1 MTRYDVC
8 VLGSFMK
15 DLVASAERR
24 PMPGET
30 LHGTGFAEFLGGKGV
45 NQAIAAA
52 RMGARTAIV
61 GTIGD
66 DRYGEEFLELLK
78 TDGVDTDWVVR
89 HPELGTGVG
98 LPLVLPDG
106 SNSIIIV
113 SRANAAITPADV
125 EAASSV
131 LTSSAVLSVQLE
143 LPVEASRAA
152 LRLASAAGVT
162 TILTP
167 APAGPVDG
175 SLAAYVDILV
185 PNEVEAAALTGL
197 DCTDESQ
204 LPAIAHRLA
213 DDWNL
218 RGCVITLGSRGAY
231 VLDRTSGTTT
241 RTGIDSGRDPDSP
254 TGIDSGRDPRSPT
267 GIGSG
272 RDPRSPSRAGTE
284 IRVRAHSVDTVD
296 TVGAGDAFC
305 GSLAAS
311 LAAGASLADAVR
323 LANAAGALSTTMH
336 GAATSCPDR
345 SAAQTLLD
353 AQPVELSAFP
363 VTRPPS

>member
-1 MTRYDVC
+1 MRYDVC

-61 GTIGD
+61 GTIGE
-66 DRYGEEFLELLK
+66 DRYGEEFLELLES
-78 TDGVDTDWVVR
+78 DGVDTAWVVR
-89 HPELGTGVG
+89 HPTLGTGVG

-106 SNSIIIV
+106 GNSIIIV
-113 SRANAAITPADV
+113 SRANAAITAADV
-125 EAASSV
+125 EAAAGV
-131 LTSSAVLSVQLE
+131 LTASAVLSVQLE

-152 LRLASAAGVT
+152 LQLASTAGVT

-167 APAGPVDG
+167 APVGPVDHT
-175 SLAAYVDILV
+175 LADFVDILV

-197 DCTDESQ
+197 DCDDESQ
-204 LPAIAHRLA
+204 VPVIARKLA
-213 DDWNL
+213 DEWDL
-218 RGCVITLGSRGAY
+218 RGCVVTLGSRGAF
-231 VLDRTSGTTT
+231 VVDRWADEEVW
-241 RTGIDSGRDPDSP
+241 IEPH
-254 TGIDSGRDPRSPT
+254 
-267 GIGSG
+267 
-272 RDPRSPSRAGTE
+272 
-284 IRVRAHSVDTVD
+284 RVETVD

-311 LAAGASLADAVR
+311 LASGAQLVDAVR
-323 LANAAGALSTTMH
+323 LANAAGALSTTVN
-336 GAATSCPDR
+336 GAADSAPDR
-345 SAAQTLLD
+345 LAALALLD
-353 AQPVELSAFP
+353 GAASSVGPPLS
-363 VTRPPS
+363 

>member
-1 MTRYDVC
+1 MSKYDVC

-15 DLVASAERR
+15 DLVASADRR
-24 PMPGET
+24 PLPGET

-66 DRYGEEFLELLK
+66 DRYGEEFLDLLK
-78 TDGVDTDWVVR
+78 ADGVDTDWVVR

-113 SRANAAITPADV
+113 SRANSAITPADV
-125 EAASSV
+125 EAAADL

-152 LRLASAAGVT
+152 LQLASTAGVT

-167 APAGPVDG
+167 APVGPVDP
-175 SLAAYVDILV
+175 SLASFVDILV

-197 DCTDESQ
+197 DCDDESQ
-204 LPAIAHRLA
+204 VPAIAKRLA
-213 DDWNL
+213 GEWDL

-231 VLDRTSGTTT
+231 VLDLVA
-241 RTGIDSGRDPDSP
+241 GIE
-254 TGIDSGRDPRSPT
+254 
-267 GIGSG
+267 
-272 RDPRSPSRAGTE
+272 A
-284 IRVRAHSVDTVD
+284 RVPAHRVATVD

-311 LAAGASLADAVR
+311 LAAGATLADAVR
-323 LANAAGALSTTMH
+323 LANAAGALSTTVN
-336 GAATSCPDR
+336 GAAASAPDR
-345 SAAQTLLD
+345 STAQALLD
-353 AQPVELSAFP
+353 AQPFDQSPFP
-363 VTRPPS
+363 VGQPPP

>member
-1 MTRYDVC
+1 MSPRYDVC

-24 PMPGET
+24 PLPGET

-45 NQAIAAA
+45 NQAVAAA

-78 TDGVDTDWVVR
+78 SDGVDTKWVMR

-106 SNSIIIV
+106 GNSIIIV
-113 SRANAAITPADV
+113 SRANAAITPADI
-125 EAASSV
+125 EAAGAM
-131 LTSSAVLSVQLE
+131 LTASAVLSVQLE

-152 LRLASAAGVT
+152 LQLASTAGVT

-167 APAGPVDG
+167 APVGTIDP
-175 SLAAYVDILV
+175 SLGEFVDILV

-197 DCTDESQ
+197 DCDDESHVR
-204 LPAIAHRLA
+204 AIARQLA
-213 DDWNL
+213 ADWDL
-218 RGCVITLGSRGAY
+218 RGCVVTLGSRGAF
-231 VLDRTSGTTT
+231 VLDRV
-241 RTGIDSGRDPDSP
+241 
-254 TGIDSGRDPRSPT
+254 
-267 GIGSG
+267 
-272 RDPRSPSRAGTE
+272 AGEE
-284 IRVRAHSVDTVD
+284 ILVPAHRVPTVD

-311 LAAGASLADAVR
+311 LAAGAGLVDAVR
-323 LANAAGALSTTMH
+323 LANAAGALSTTVN
-336 GAATSCPDR
+336 GAAISAPDR
-345 SAAQTLLD
+345 SSALALLD
-353 AQPVELSAFP
+353 AQPLEESPFP
-363 VTRPPS
+363 AGRYTS

>member
-24 PMPGET
+24 PLPGET

-61 GTIGD
+61 GMVGE
-66 DRYGEEFLELLK
+66 DRYGEEFLEVLK

-89 HPELGTGVG
+89 HPSLGTGVG

-113 SRANAAITPADV
+113 SRANSAITPADV
-125 EAASSV
+125 EAAASV
-131 LTSSAVLSVQLE
+131 LTSCAVLSVQLE

-152 LRLASAAGVT
+152 LRLASAAGTT

-167 APAGPVDG
+167 APAGPVDT
-175 SLAAYVDILV
+175 SLAAFVDILV

-197 DCTDESQ
+197 DCEDERQ
-204 LPAIAHRLA
+204 VPAIARRLA
-213 DDWNL
+213 DEWDL
-218 RGCVITLGSRGAY
+218 VGCVVTLGSRGAF
-231 VLDRTSGTTT
+231 VLDRSG
-241 RTGIDSGRDPDSP
+241 GASLGPGR
-254 TGIDSGRDPRSPT
+254 R
-267 GIGSG
+267 GSEVAFWV
-272 RDPRSPSRAGTE
+272 P
-284 IRVRAHSVDTVD
+284 AHAVATVD

-311 LAAGASLADAVR
+311 LAGGAPLGDAVR
-323 LANAAGALSTTMH
+323 LANAAGALSTTLH

-345 SAAQTLLD
+345 AAAQALLD
-353 AQPVELSAFP
+353 AELVEPSPFP
-363 VTRPPS
+363 VGQPPS

>member
-1 MTRYDVC
+1 MTATAQYDVC

-24 PMPGET
+24 PLPGET

-61 GTIGD
+61 GTVGD
-66 DRYGEEFLELLK
+66 DRYGEEFLELLSS
-78 TDGVDTDWVVR
+78 DGVETGWVVR

-125 EAASSV
+125 EAAAEV
-131 LTSSAVLSVQLE
+131 LTASAVLSVQLE
-143 LPVEASRAA
+143 LPVAASRAA
-152 LRLASAAGVT
+152 LRLASEAGAT

-167 APAGPVDG
+167 APVGPVDP
-175 SLAAYVDILV
+175 SLAAFVDILV

-197 DCTDESQ
+197 DCGDESQ
-204 LPAIAHRLA
+204 WSAIARQLS
-213 DDWNL
+213 DQWDL
-218 RGCVITLGSRGAY
+218 RGCIITLGSRGAF
-231 VLDRTSGTTT
+231 VLDRSG
-241 RTGIDSGRDPDSP
+241 SS
-254 TGIDSGRDPRSPT
+254 S
-267 GIGSG
+267 
-272 RDPRSPSRAGTE
+272 TE
-284 IRVRAHSVDTVD
+284 IRVEAHQVETID

-311 LAAGASLADAVR
+311 LAAGALLPDAVR
-323 LANAAGALSTTMH
+323 LANAAGALSTTVS
-336 GAATSCPDR
+336 GAAASAPDR
-345 SAAQTLLD
+345 SAALALLNGSGPQSPD
-353 AQPVELSAFP
+353 RSPFP
-363 VTRPPS
+363 VGPPPA

>member
-1 MTRYDVC
+1 MSKYDVC

-15 DLVASAERR
+15 DLVASADRR
-24 PMPGET
+24 PLPGET

-66 DRYGEEFLELLK
+66 DRYGEEFLDLLK
-78 TDGVDTDWVVR
+78 ADGVDTDWVVR

-113 SRANAAITPADV
+113 SRANSAITPADV
-125 EAASSV
+125 EAAADL

-152 LRLASAAGVT
+152 LQLASTAGVT

-167 APAGPVDG
+167 APVGPVDP
-175 SLAAYVDILV
+175 SLASFVDILV

-197 DCTDESQ
+197 DCDDESQ
-204 LPAIAHRLA
+204 VPSIAKRLA
-213 DDWNL
+213 GEWDL

-231 VLDRTSGTTT
+231 VLDLV
-241 RTGIDSGRDPDSP
+241 
-254 TGIDSGRDPRSPT
+254 
-267 GIGSG
+267 
-272 RDPRSPSRAGTE
+272 AGVE
-284 IRVRAHSVDTVD
+284 ARVPAHRVATVD

-311 LAAGASLADAVR
+311 LAAGATLTDAVR
-323 LANAAGALSTTMH
+323 LANAAGALSTTVN
-336 GAATSCPDR
+336 GAAASAPDR
-345 SAAQTLLD
+345 STAQALLD
-353 AQPVELSAFP
+353 AQPVHQSPFR
-363 VTRPPS
+363 VGPPSP

>member
-1 MTRYDVC
+1 MSQYDVC

-61 GTIGD
+61 GTIGE
-66 DRYGEEFLELLK
+66 DRYGEEFLELLES
-78 TDGVDTDWVVR
+78 DGVDTAWVVR

-106 SNSIIIV
+106 GNSIIIV
-113 SRANAAITPADV
+113 SRANAAITPA
-125 EAASSV
+125 S
-131 LTSSAVLSVQLE
+131 TVLSVQLE

-152 LRLASAAGVT
+152 LQLASTAGVT

-167 APAGPVDG
+167 APVGPIDHTL
-175 SLAAYVDILV
+175 SDFVDILV

-197 DCTDESQ
+197 DCDDESQ
-204 LPAIAHRLA
+204 VPVIARKLA
-213 DDWNL
+213 DEWGL
-218 RGCVITLGSRGAY
+218 RGCVVTLGSRGAF
-231 VLDRTSGTTT
+231 VVDHD
-241 RTGIDSGRDPDSP
+241 TGAEVW
-254 TGIDSGRDPRSPT
+254 
-267 GIGSG
+267 IG
-272 RDPRSPSRAGTE
+272 
-284 IRVRAHSVDTVD
+284 AHQVATVD

-311 LAAGASLADAVR
+311 LASGAQLVDAVR
-323 LANAAGALSTTMH
+323 LANAAGALSTTVN
-336 GAATSCPDR
+336 GAADSAPDR
-345 SAAQTLLD
+345 ATAVALLD
-353 AQPVELSAFP
+353 GAAFSLG
-363 VTRPPS
+363 PPSS

>member
-1 MTRYDVC
+1 MSRYDVC

-24 PMPGET
+24 PLPGET

-66 DRYGEEFLELLK
+66 DRYGEEFLELLES
-78 TDGVDTDWVVR
+78 DGVDTGWVVR

-113 SRANAAITPADV
+113 SRANAAITPADI
-125 EAASSV
+125 EAAADA
-131 LTSSAVLSVQLE
+131 LTASGVLSVQLE
-143 LPVEASRAA
+143 LPVDASRAA
-152 LRLASAAGVT
+152 LQLASAAGVT

-167 APAGPVDG
+167 APVGPVDS
-175 SLAAYVDILV
+175 SLASFVDILV
-185 PNEVEAAALTGL
+185 PNEVEATALIGL
-197 DCTDESQ
+197 DCDDSQ
-204 LPAIAHRLA
+204 VPAIARRLA
-213 DDWNL
+213 DEWDL
-218 RGCVITLGSRGAY
+218 RGCVLTLGSRGAF
-231 VLDRTSGTTT
+231 VLDRS
-241 RTGIDSGRDPDSP
+241 
-254 TGIDSGRDPRSPT
+254 
-267 GIGSG
+267 
-272 RDPRSPSRAGTE
+272 AGVE
-284 IRVRAHSVDTVD
+284 VLVPAHKVATVD

-311 LAAGASLADAVR
+311 LAAGANLLDAAR
-323 LANAAGALSTTMH
+323 LANAAGALSTTVN
-336 GAATSCPDR
+336 GAAASAPDR
-345 SAAQTLLD
+345 WAALALLD
-353 AQPVELSAFP
+353 SFEPFP
-363 VTRPPS
+363 VGPSRA

>member
-1 MTRYDVC
+1 MSRYDVC

-15 DLVASAERR
+15 DLVASADRR
-24 PMPGET
+24 PLPGET

-66 DRYGEEFLELLK
+66 DRYGEEFLDLLK
-78 TDGVDTDWVVR
+78 ADGVDTAWVVR

-113 SRANAAITPADV
+113 SRANSAITPADV
-125 EAASSV
+125 EAAAGL

-152 LRLASAAGVT
+152 LQLASTAGVT

-167 APAGPVDG
+167 APVGPVDP
-175 SLAAYVDILV
+175 SLASFVDILV

-197 DCTDESQ
+197 DCDDESQ
-204 LPAIAHRLA
+204 VPAIAKRLA
-213 DDWNL
+213 GEWDL

-231 VLDRTSGTTT
+231 VLDLVA
-241 RTGIDSGRDPDSP
+241 GIE
-254 TGIDSGRDPRSPT
+254 
-267 GIGSG
+267 
-272 RDPRSPSRAGTE
+272 A
-284 IRVRAHSVDTVD
+284 RVPAHRVATVD

-311 LAAGASLADAVR
+311 LAAGATLADAVR
-323 LANAAGALSTTMH
+323 LANAAGALSTTVN
-336 GAATSCPDR
+336 GAAASAPDR
-345 SAAQTLLD
+345 STAQALLD
-353 AQPVELSAFP
+353 AQPFDQSPFP
-363 VTRPPS
+363 VGQPPP

>member
-1 MTRYDVC
+1 MSRYDVC

-15 DLVASAERR
+15 DLVATAERR

-61 GTIGD
+61 GTIGE
-66 DRYGEEFLELLK
+66 DRYGEEFLELLES
-78 TDGVDTDWVVR
+78 DGVDTAWVVR
-89 HPELGTGVG
+89 HPSLGTGVG

-106 SNSIIIV
+106 GNSIIIV

-125 EAASSV
+125 EAAADV
-131 LTSSAVLSVQLE
+131 LTASTVLSVQLE

-152 LRLASAAGVT
+152 LQLASTAGVT

-167 APAGPVDG
+167 APVGPVDRT
-175 SLAAYVDILV
+175 LCEFVDILV

-197 DCTDESQ
+197 DCDDESQ
-204 LPAIAHRLA
+204 VPVIARKLA
-213 DDWNL
+213 DEWDL
-218 RGCVITLGSRGAY
+218 RGCVVTLGSRGAF
-231 VLDRTSGTTT
+231 VVDRD
-241 RTGIDSGRDPDSP
+241 TGAEVWIN
-254 TGIDSGRDPRSPT
+254 
-267 GIGSG
+267 
-272 RDPRSPSRAGTE
+272 
-284 IRVRAHSVDTVD
+284 AHQVATVD

-311 LAAGASLADAVR
+311 IASGAQLVDAVR
-323 LANAAGALSTTMH
+323 LANAAGALSTTVN
-336 GAATSCPDR
+336 GAADSAPDR
-345 SAAQTLLD
+345 ATALALLD
-353 AQPVELSAFP
+353 GAVFSLG
-363 VTRPPS
+363 PPSS

>member
-1 MTRYDVC
+1 MSRRYDVC

-24 PMPGET
+24 PLPGET

-66 DRYGEEFLELLK
+66 DRYGEEFLDLLAS
-78 TDGVDTDWVVR
+78 DGVDTDWVVR
-89 HPELGTGVG
+89 HPSLGTGVG

-113 SRANAAITPADV
+113 SRANSAITALDV
-125 EAASSV
+125 EQAAEV

-152 LRLASAAGVT
+152 LQLASTAGVT

-167 APAGPVDG
+167 APVGPVDP
-175 SLAAYVDILV
+175 SLGAYVDILV

-197 DCTDESQ
+197 DCNDESQ
-204 LPAIAHRLA
+204 LPKIARRLA
-213 DDWNL
+213 DEWDL
-218 RGCVITLGSRGAY
+218 KGCVITLGGRGVF
-231 VLDRTSGTTT
+231 VLDRTTKTST
-241 RTGIDSGRDPDSP
+241 RN
-254 TGIDSGRDPRSPT
+254 
-267 GIGSG
+267 GS
-272 RDPRSPSRAGTE
+272 SEAE
-284 IRVRAHSVDTVD
+284 IRIPGHAVATVD

-311 LAAGASLADAVR
+311 LANGASLADAVR
-323 LANAAGALSTTMH
+323 LANAAGALSTTLN
-336 GAATSCPDR
+336 GAAASAPDR
-345 SAAQTLLD
+345 AAALALLD
-353 AQPVELSAFP
+353 AQPLEQSPFP
-363 VTRPPS
+363 VGPPPS

>member
-1 MTRYDVC
+1 MNRRYDVC

-24 PMPGET
+24 PLPGET

-61 GTIGD
+61 GTIGE

-113 SRANAAITPADV
+113 SRANSAITATDV
-125 EAASSV
+125 EDAAEV

-167 APAGPVDG
+167 APVGPVDP
-175 SLAAYVDILV
+175 SLGAYVDILV

-197 DCTDESQ
+197 DCDDESQ
-204 LPAIAHRLA
+204 LPKIARKLA
-213 DDWNL
+213 DEWDL
-218 RGCVITLGSRGAY
+218 RGCVITLGGRGVF
-231 VLDRTSGTTT
+231 VLDRSGTSNSN
-241 RTGIDSGRDPDSP
+241 GGE
-254 TGIDSGRDPRSPT
+254 
-267 GIGSG
+267 
-272 RDPRSPSRAGTE
+272 E
-284 IRVRAHSVDTVD
+284 IRIPGHTVATVD

-311 LAAGASLADAVR
+311 LASGAALADAVR
-323 LANAAGALSTTMH
+323 LANAAGALSTTVN
-336 GAATSCPDR
+336 GAAASAPDR
-345 SAAQTLLD
+345 AAAQALLD
-353 AQPVELSAFP
+353 ADPVDESPFP
-363 VTRPPS
+363 VGPAPA

>member
-1 MTRYDVC
+1 MSGYDVC

-24 PMPGET
+24 PLPGET

-66 DRYGEEFLELLK
+66 DRYGQEFLELLK
-78 TDGVDTDWVVR
+78 RDGVDTDWVVR

-113 SRANAAITPADV
+113 SRANAAITAADID
-125 EAASSV
+125 AAAGV

-152 LRLASAAGVT
+152 LQLASAAGVT

-167 APAGPVDG
+167 APVGPVDA
-175 SLAAYVDILV
+175 SLASFVDILV

-197 DCTDESQ
+197 DCDDSQ
-204 LPAIAHRLA
+204 VPLIARRLA
-213 DDWNL
+213 DSWDL
-218 RGCVITLGSRGAY
+218 SGCVITLGARGAF
-231 VLDRTSGTTT
+231 VLADGVEVLV
-241 RTGIDSGRDPDSP
+241 P
-254 TGIDSGRDPRSPT
+254 
-267 GIGSG
+267 
-272 RDPRSPSRAGTE
+272 
-284 IRVRAHSVDTVD
+284 AHPVATVD
-296 TVGAGDAFC
+296 SVGAGDAFC

-311 LAAGASLADAVR
+311 LAAGAGLVDAVR
-323 LANAAGALSTTMH
+323 LANAAGALSTTIN
-336 GAATSCPDR
+336 GAAASAPSRAAAVALLDSAASDR
-345 SAAQTLLD
+345 SRFA
-353 AQPVELSAFP
+353 VG
-363 VTRPPS
+363 PPSP

>member
-1 MTRYDVC
+1 MSRYDVC

-15 DLVASAERR
+15 DLVATAERR
-24 PMPGET
+24 PLPGET

-61 GTIGD
+61 GTIGE
-66 DRYGEEFLELLK
+66 DRYGEEFLDLLK
-78 TDGVDTDWVVR
+78 TDGVDTGWVVR

-113 SRANAAITPADV
+113 SRANAAITADDI
-125 EAASSV
+125 AAAAEV
-131 LTSSAVLSVQLE
+131 LTGSRVLSVQLE

-167 APAGPVDG
+167 APVGPVDPA
-175 SLAAYVDILV
+175 LAEYVDLLV

-197 DCTDESQ
+197 DCDDETQ
-204 LPAIAHRLA
+204 VPVIARKLA
-213 DDWNL
+213 DEWGL
-218 RGCVITLGSRGAY
+218 RGCVVTLGSRGAF
-231 VLDRTSGTTT
+231 VLDRAE
-241 RTGIDSGRDPDSP
+241 DV
-254 TGIDSGRDPRSPT
+254 
-267 GIGSG
+267 
-272 RDPRSPSRAGTE
+272 E
-284 IRVRAHSVDTVD
+284 VRVPPHRVATVD

-311 LAAGASLADAVR
+311 LAEGAGLVDAVR
-323 LANAAGALSTTMH
+323 LANAAAALSTTVN
-336 GAATSCPDR
+336 GAADSAPER
-345 SAAQTLLD
+345 SAAQALLGSSV
-353 AQPVELSAFP
+353 AERSPFAAAPRQP
-363 VTRPPS
+363 

>member
-1 MTRYDVC
+1 MTGPMPRLRRTRYDVC

-15 DLVASAERR
+15 DLVASADRR
-24 PMPGET
+24 PLPGET
-30 LHGTGFAEFLGGKGV
+30 LHGTAFAEFLGGKGV

-61 GTIGD
+61 GTIGA
-66 DRYGEEFLELLK
+66 DRYGEEFLDLLT
-78 TDGVDTDWVVR
+78 TDGVDTGWVVR

-113 SRANAAITPADV
+113 SRANAAITPADI
-125 EAASSV
+125 EAAGEV
-131 LTSSAVLSVQLE
+131 LTGSRVLSVQLE

-167 APAGPVDG
+167 APVGPVDA
-175 SLAAYVDILV
+175 SLTEYVDILV

-197 DCTDESQ
+197 DCDDESQ
-204 LPAIAHRLA
+204 VPAIARKLA
-213 DDWNL
+213 DEWDL
-218 RGCVITLGSRGAY
+218 RGCVVTLGSRGAF
-231 VLDRTSGTTT
+231 VLDRT
-241 RTGIDSGRDPDSP
+241 
-254 TGIDSGRDPRSPT
+254 
-267 GIGSG
+267 
-272 RDPRSPSRAGTE
+272 AGVE
-284 IRVRAHSVDTVD
+284 LRVAPHRVATVD

-311 LAAGASLADAVR
+311 LAEGAPLTDAVR
-323 LANAAGALSTTMH
+323 LANAAGALSTTVN
-336 GAATSCPDR
+336 GAAA
-345 SAAQTLLD
+345 SAPGRAEAEDLLGSVLVGG
-353 AQPVELSAFP
+353 APETEASPLAVA
-363 VTRPPS
+363 PPNP

>member
-1 MTRYDVC
+1 MSRYDVC

-15 DLVASAERR
+15 DLVATAERR
-24 PMPGET
+24 PLPGET

-61 GTIGD
+61 GTIGE
-66 DRYGEEFLELLK
+66 DRYGEEFLELLES
-78 TDGVDTDWVVR
+78 DGVDTAWVVR

-106 SNSIIIV
+106 GNSIIIV

-125 EAASSV
+125 EAAADV
-131 LTSSAVLSVQLE
+131 LTASTVLSVQLE

-152 LRLASAAGVT
+152 LQLASTAGVT

-167 APAGPVDG
+167 APVGPVDRTL
-175 SLAAYVDILV
+175 SDFVDILV

-197 DCTDESQ
+197 DCDDESQ
-204 LPAIAHRLA
+204 VPVIARKLA
-213 DDWNL
+213 DEWDL
-218 RGCVITLGSRGAY
+218 RGCVVTLGSRGAF
-231 VLDRTSGTTT
+231 VVDR
-241 RTGIDSGRDPDSP
+241 DSGAEVW
-254 TGIDSGRDPRSPT
+254 
-267 GIGSG
+267 IG
-272 RDPRSPSRAGTE
+272 
-284 IRVRAHSVDTVD
+284 AHQVATVD

-311 LAAGASLADAVR
+311 LASGAQLVDAVR
-323 LANAAGALSTTMH
+323 LANAAGALSTTVN
-336 GAATSCPDR
+336 GAADSAPDR
-345 SAAQTLLD
+345 ATALALLD
-353 AQPVELSAFP
+353 GAAFSLG
-363 VTRPPS
+363 PPSS

>member
-1 MTRYDVC
+1 MSKYDVC

-15 DLVASAERR
+15 DLVASADRR
-24 PMPGET
+24 PLPGET

-66 DRYGEEFLELLK
+66 DRYGEEFLDLLK
-78 TDGVDTDWVVR
+78 ADGVDTDWVVR

-113 SRANAAITPADV
+113 SRANSAITPADV
-125 EAASSV
+125 EAAADL

-152 LRLASAAGVT
+152 LQLASTAGVT

-167 APAGPVDG
+167 APVGPVDP
-175 SLAAYVDILV
+175 SLASFVDILV

-197 DCTDESQ
+197 DCDDESQ
-204 LPAIAHRLA
+204 VPAIAKRLA
-213 DDWNL
+213 GEWNL

-231 VLDRTSGTTT
+231 VLDLVA
-241 RTGIDSGRDPDSP
+241 GIE
-254 TGIDSGRDPRSPT
+254 
-267 GIGSG
+267 
-272 RDPRSPSRAGTE
+272 A
-284 IRVRAHSVDTVD
+284 RVPAHRVATVD

-311 LAAGASLADAVR
+311 LAAGATLSDAVR
-323 LANAAGALSTTMH
+323 LANAAGALSTTVN
-336 GAATSCPDR
+336 GAAASAPDR
-345 SAAQTLLD
+345 STAQALLD
-353 AQPVELSAFP
+353 AQPFDQSPFP
-363 VTRPPS
+363 VGQPPP